1 MKRYITAKNVVI
13 SLVFLTACVSPRV
26 VDDLE
31 KRMSALQKAHEDC
44 KEDLEIK
51 EEQLARNENALAETL
66 EEVKN
71 LERDK
76 SALLHDT
83 LVMGRNYRR
92 LKGTYAD
99 LSNSL
104 EKQIQ
109 LNKDMATQSEQ
120 KNKEL
125 YSELIALQK
134 ELEGKEKKLNDR
146 DKNLSKLQGDLQAR
160 ERKVNELEAA
170 IAERDSLM
178 KGLKKN
184 ITDALLS
191 YKGKGITVET
201 KGDKVYVSL
210 EEQILFASGKY
221 TLDKKGEEALLD
233 LAKVL
238 NTNDDITIM
247 VEGHTDD
254 VPIKTSCISDN
265 YDLSVLRGA
274 EITRILVEKGNVDP
288 TRIIAAGRG
297 EYMPVADNETSD
309 GRKKNRRIEI
319 ILTPDL
325 DKLLN
330 LLNE

>member
-1 MKRYITAKNVVI
+1 MT
-13 SLVFLTACVSPRV
+13 
-26 VDDLE
+26 
-31 KRMSALQKAHEDC
+31 ALQKANADC

-51 EEQLARNENALAETL
+51 EEQLARNESALAEAL
-66 EEVKN
+66 EELKN
-71 LERDK
+71 LEKQK
-76 SALLHDT
+76 SSLEHDT
-83 LVMGRNYRR
+83 LVMGRNYKR
-92 LKGTYAD
+92 LKSANKD
-99 LSNSL
+99 LNTTL
-104 EKQIQ
+104 EKQIEV
-109 LNKDMATQSEQ
+109 NKEMGEQSEQ

-125 YSELIALQK
+125 YNELISLQR
-134 ELEGKEKKLNDR
+134 ELDAKEKKLNER
-146 DKNLSKLQGDLQAR
+146 DQNLSKLQGDLLER
-160 ERKVNELEAA
+160 EQRVDELQSA

-178 KGLKKN
+178 KGLKTR

-210 EEQILFASGKY
+210 EEQILFGSGKY
-221 TLDKKGEEALLD
+221 TLDKKGEEALLE

-238 NTNDDITIM
+238 KANPDISVM
-247 VEGHTDD
+247 VEGHTDN

-288 TRIIAAGRG
+288 KRVIAAGRG
-297 EYMPVADNETSD
+297 EYLPVADNDSAD

-330 LLNE
+330 LLSE